1 MEQWEHLLEE
11 LRNEFILREEE
22 LELLHEIDVQLL
34 CSERQPLN
42 DTFDFIVR
50 RSQELLK
57 ADRVIIFLRRGGSLE
72 IAHSLDESIL
82 GQQLDIS
89 TRKFLTADASN
100 NIPDVTVAP
109 YADEYISISDSSGQ
123 QLRSLLYTPISV
135 GQTMAG
141 VFSAEG
147 YRPHA
152 FKPVHERI
160 IAAIAAQIAIVLQR
174 AQSFDRDKL
183 FAEVDELIFATPESQ
198 QVISAAL
205 QKVMDALRVIEHV
218 ELSGAQI
225 MFRRGS
231 HELEVV
237 HSTNPSEVGLVLE
250 IEQSIC
256 GRAVRERKTITIGD
270 VSSEPDY
277 RRMLGS
283 SIQSEIAIP
292 ILLGSSNVAI
302 GVLNVES
309 EQPDAFEG
317 FCQVV
322 LDSFADK
329 VRTLLAFA
337 KLRSDVTESME
348 VRNAS
353 DLLVAVGDQASN
365 MIHRMNNTVGIM
377 RLRILE
383 LQELEQRGEL
393 GSHPFLTESLAALRR
408 QADQTLQMPEEV
420 TRMLDQRG
428 VKVNPNQVVREVLE
442 KFEMPDNVTLDL
454 MLDPDVPALP
464 LFNFDLV
471 VHNLLQNAVDAMPR
485 GGTLS
490 VSTLS
495 VGHEDLAKGYIEL
508 TVRDTG
514 TGISEDIIPRIFDLN
529 FSTKHAK
536 GSGHGL
542 GLWWIRNFV
551 LRAKGDISVASSQNL
566 GAEFT
571 VKIPIDR
578 SA

>member
-529 FSTKHAK
+529 FSTKHAE